1 MATGELPLRT
11 HRLPLKMRNL
21 TKRDLVMRV
30 STETGIT
37 QEKVQRIIELA
48 LSSITE
54 SLAKNENVELR
65 KLGFSRPAGKKEEWE
80 GIRIR
85 MPTDYSS
92 ENGRSVQDWQG
103 IQKAHG
109 DLSLGQIRGHLAPI
123 MRIVAV
129 AI

>member
-65 KLGFSRPAGKKEEWE
+65 KLGFSRPAGKKKSGKESESE
-80 GIRIR
+80 CPLIIPPR
-85 MPTDYSS
+85 MVVRFKI
-92 ENGRSVQDWQG
+92 GRVFKKHMATFPLD
-103 IQKAHG
+103 KLG
-109 DLSLGQIRGHLAPI
+109 DT
-123 MRIVAV
+123 
-129 AI
+129 